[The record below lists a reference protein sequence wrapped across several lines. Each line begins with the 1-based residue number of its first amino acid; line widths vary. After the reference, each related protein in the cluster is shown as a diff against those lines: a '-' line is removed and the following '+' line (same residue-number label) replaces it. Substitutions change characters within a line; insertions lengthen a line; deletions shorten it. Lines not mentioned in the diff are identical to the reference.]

1 MSDREPSSMWPGD
14 CSPPAGVAH
23 VQLGLGLDNSQSLFR
38 ALFWVTCLSCF
49 FPSVGTQGKEAV
61 GRLVSGP
68 YMSVSLC
75 RCALGIRVSPW
86 RQMEGER
93 EAISLMVFPISHPV

>member
-1 MSDREPSSMWPGD
+1 MWPGD

-86 RQMEGER
+86 RQMEGGDFLDGVPNKPSGVMEK
-93 EAISLMVFPISHPV
+93 AVIPS